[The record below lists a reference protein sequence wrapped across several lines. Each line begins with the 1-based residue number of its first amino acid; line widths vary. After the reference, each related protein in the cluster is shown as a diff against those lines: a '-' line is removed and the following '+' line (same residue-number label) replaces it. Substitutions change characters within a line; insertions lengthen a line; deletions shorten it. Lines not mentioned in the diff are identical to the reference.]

1 MTRYVLRAGGR
12 AEETRWWSSA
22 IQAHAS
28 APPAVR
34 AILTG
39 RSRVEVSAEEAQA
52 VLAWASALDGWD
64 DHGTAPLSSYP
75 AERD

>member
-1 MTRYVLRAGGR
+1 MLRAAGK
-12 AEETRWWSSA
+12 AEETRWWASA

-39 RSRVEVSAEEAQA
+39 RSRVEVSAEEAEA
-52 VLAWASALDGWD
+52 VLVWASALDGWD
-64 DHGTAPLSSYP
+64 ESATAPLSTYP
-75 AERD
+75 AEKS